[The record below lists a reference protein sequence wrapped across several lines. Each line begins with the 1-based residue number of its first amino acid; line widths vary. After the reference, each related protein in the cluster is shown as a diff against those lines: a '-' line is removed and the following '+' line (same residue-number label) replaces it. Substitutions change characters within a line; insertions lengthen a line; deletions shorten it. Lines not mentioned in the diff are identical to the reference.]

1 MPVDLL
7 SDIFENGADVL
18 GTTIDSRGVILA
30 QTGDAVN
37 SEVLSDNAEWWQ
49 HVGFASRPA
58 KAEPGKRACQGITL
72 NQGCNDLCIASR
84 DTRGTKIYG
93 SLKEG
98 EACVYA
104 GGPSNTGTGRIL
116 LKDDGTT
123 STITALTQQG
133 NEASGEPILLQLS
146 SEGKVVI
153 TAGARGAVT
162 IDANGIKLAS
172 AADVQVG
179 ASGNVAIIGAA
190 MALNAGAIS
199 LGASASDGVVLGPGL
214 QAYISSLTT
223 LLGQLIAAVNGLAPG
238 SVTAIPPVLAAT
250 AISTSVKS
258 AR

>member
-84 DTRGTKIYG
+84 DTRGTKNYG
-93 SLKEG
+93 TLKEG
-98 EACVYA
+98 ETCVYA
-104 GGPSNTGTGRIL
+104 GGPNNTGTGRIL
-116 LKDDGTT
+116 LKDDGST
-123 STITALTQQG
+123 STIMILTQRG
-133 NEASGEPILLQLS
+133 NGAAGEPISIQVS
-146 SEGKVVI
+146 SEGNVII
-153 TAGARGAVT
+153 TAGSKGTIT
-162 IDANGIKLAS
+162 IDG
-172 AADVQVG
+172 
-179 ASGNVAIIGAA
+179 SGV
-190 MALNAGAIS
+190 S
-199 LGASASDGVVLGPGL
+199 LGTSASDGVVLGPGL

-223 LLGQLIAAVNGLAPG
+223 LLTQTIAGVNGLAPG
-238 SVTAIPPVLAAT
+238 SVTATPPVLAST